1 MIVHDKSNK
10 ICTLIEFTCPADT
23 SITSKV
29 WNKLKNTYGL
39 LIRNMQITYPDYQ
52 LQVMLIIVG
61 ALGYVPKCLNSY
73 MNDLGF
79 NDKEIKMHMNKMQ

>member
-1 MIVHDKSNK
+1 
-10 ICTLIEFTCPADT
+10 
-23 SITSKV
+23 
-29 WNKLKNTYGL
+29 
-39 LIRNMQITYPDYQ
+39 MQITYPDYQ